1 MSKQI
6 LVTGGSSKI
15 GKEFIKLLPKNIVIN
30 NPKRSEWDLSKNKF
44 NKKQLNLI
52 KKSDKIVILHSKL
65 SSKSHL
71 KKSLKDI
78 TNQICINL
86 TSIIRI
92 CEIALN
98 TNPKARIII
107 LGSESGLK
115 GSYDIIYALTKS
127 SIHKY
132 VEERKIKY
140 KDQQLLCLAPSTI
153 SDGKMTLKR
162 KDKKNVKKSININ
175 PKKRGIKSK
184 EISIFIYKLLFEIT
198 DYVSNTTIHINGGKF
213 SRM

>member
-52 KKSDKIVILHSKL
+52 KNSDKIVILHSKL

-78 TNQICINL
+78 TDQICINL

-92 CEIALN
+92 CEIALS

-175 PKKRGIKSK
+175 PKKRGINSK

-198 DYVSNTTIHINGGKF
+198 DYVSNTTIHIIGGKF

>member
-15 GKEFIKLLPKNIVIN
+15 GKEFVKLIPKNIVIK
-30 NPKRSEWDLSKNKF
+30 NPNKIEWDLSKNKF
-44 NKKQLNLI
+44 SRKQVNLI
-52 KKSDKIVILHSKL
+52 KNSDKIVILHSKL

-78 TNQICINL
+78 TNQISLNL
-86 TSIIRI
+86 TSTIRI

-98 TNPKARIII
+98 SNPKVRIVI

-162 KDKKNVKKSININ
+162 KDKKNVKNSININ

>member
-1 MSKQI
+1 M
-6 LVTGGSSKI
+6 
-15 GKEFIKLLPKNIVIN
+15 
-30 NPKRSEWDLSKNKF
+30 
-44 NKKQLNLI
+44 
-52 KKSDKIVILHSKL
+52 

-78 TNQICINL
+78 TDQICINL

-175 PKKRGIKSK
+175 PKKRGINSK